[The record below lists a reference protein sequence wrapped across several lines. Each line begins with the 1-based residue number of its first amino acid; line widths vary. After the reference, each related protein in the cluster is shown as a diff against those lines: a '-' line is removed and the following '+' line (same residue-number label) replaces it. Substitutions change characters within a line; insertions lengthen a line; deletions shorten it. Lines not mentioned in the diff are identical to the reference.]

1 MHPAQKKIVDPVEHV
16 ELEPS
21 GTGPE
26 PLICQLKNHRVLLN
40 QLVLARSQ
48 WLGEAQAMISDCGFA
63 DCDGF
68 PRGPLIFH
76 CLDGECNVNG
86 YLS

>member
-1 MHPAQKKIVDPVEHV
+1 M
-16 ELEPS
+16 
-21 GTGPE
+21 
-26 PLICQLKNHRVLLN
+26 
-40 QLVLARSQ
+40 
-48 WLGEAQAMISDCGFA
+48 GEAQAVKRVQAMISDCGFA

-86 YLS
+86 YLT